1 MPPFPLYQVVVL
13 AIVQS
18 LTEFLPI
25 SSTAHLT
32 LIPRLLG
39 WNSPWL
45 NSLDFDI
52 ALHFGTLAAVV
63 LYFFRDWVEIAAGGF
78 GIRYGRDPQIGQNR
92 NLLWLLAL
100 ATLPVGVLGYV
111 FKEQAETTWRSSYV
125 IGAMLI
131 VVGVII
137 YVAERVGRAKKDLGD
152 VSLAD
157 ALSIGA
163 AQALAIIPG
172 VSRSGITISAG
183 LFRGINRE
191 TAARFSF
198 LLSTPALA
206 GAALKAFHDLHKH
219 GGLSPEMHFPFLVG
233 VVVSAVTGWV
243 VIAFFLR
250 FLRTHTLRFF
260 VYYRIV
266 FGIIVIALAILGR
279 A

>member
-1 MPPFPLYQVVVL
+1 MPAFPLYQVVIL

-25 SSTAHLT
+25 SSTAHLA

-52 ALHFGTLAAVV
+52 ALHFGTLAAVIV
-63 LYFFRDWVEIAAGGF
+63 YFFRDWVEIAAGGF
-78 GIRYGRDPQIGQNR
+78 GIRYGRDPQIAQNR
-92 NLLWLLAL
+92 RLLWLLAL

-111 FKEQAETTWRSSYV
+111 FKEQAETVWRSSYV

-131 VVGVII
+131 VVGVVI
-137 YVAERVGRAKKDLGD
+137 YVAERVGRATKDLGA
-152 VSLAD
+152 VSLTD

-163 AQALAIIPG
+163 AQALAIVPG

-198 LLSTPALA
+198 LLSTPALT
-206 GAALKAFHDLHKH
+206 GAALAAFRDLHKH
-219 GGLSPEMHFPFLVG
+219 GGLAPEMQLPFIVG
-233 VVVSAVTGWV
+233 VLVSAVTGWV

-266 FGIIVIALAILGR
+266 FGIIVIALAIVGR

>member
-1 MPPFPLYQVVVL
+1 MPIYQVIVL

-39 WNSPWL
+39 WNSPAL

-52 ALHFGTLAAVV
+52 ALHVGTLAALVV
-63 LYFFRDWVEIAAGGF
+63 YFFRDWLQILAGGL
-78 GIRYGRDPQIGQNR
+78 GINAGGDAEIHHNR
-92 NLLWLLAL
+92 GLLWLLAL
-100 ATLPVGVLGYV
+100 ATIPVGVFGYI
-111 FKEQAETTWRSSYV
+111 FKEQAETTWRNSYV

-131 VVGVII
+131 VVGIVM
-137 YVAERVGRAKKDLGD
+137 YLAERAGAFRKTLGEVSLGD
-152 VSLAD
+152 SIAIG
-157 ALSIGA
+157 LS
-163 AQALAIIPG
+163 QALAIIPG
-172 VSRSGITISAG
+172 VSRSGITISTG
-183 LFRGINRE
+183 LFRGLDRYA
-191 TAARFSF
+191 AARFSF
-198 LLSTPALA
+198 LLATPALA
-206 GAALKAFHDLHKH
+206 GAALKAFHDLHKS
-219 GGLSPEMHFPFLVG
+219 GGLAPDMRLAFGVG
-233 VVVSAVTGWV
+233 VAVSAITGWI

-266 FGIIVIALAILGR
+266 FGIIVIALAVFAR